1 MTESVKS
8 ENEISVEA
16 CVMDSGVSLEAIL
29 CTDELHRRPS
39 RPPDYEKENH
49 AIVKLASALA
59 DRPNTIL
66 QTLAE
71 TILVITQC
79 DSAGLSL
86 LTRDGKTPDASG
98 RRFYWPAIAG
108 MWNPHVGGGTPRN
121 FGPCG
126 DVLDQNRALLFR
138 HFERRYP
145 YLLSVSPAAE
155 ECLLVPFYVAGI
167 AVGTIWA
174 IMHND
179 HLKFDAEDDRVM
191 ASLGKF
197 ASSAYQAL
205 IHIEDLKCQVSDRKK
220 AEVEA
225 REFARGL
232 EAKIRRLVDANVVGV
247 VMWNLEGAITEAN
260 EAFLRM
266 LQYDREDLASGRVR
280 WTNLTPP
287 EWRERDGLALAALQ
301 QTGIFQPFE
310 KEYFRKD
317 GSRVPVLLGGA
328 FFEGSKTE
336 GVAFIADLTE
346 EKRAEEALR
355 RQTSVRADASAAF
368 ANGSDLKEILHGC
381 VEGIVR
387 HLDAAFARIWTLNKD
402 DNMLELQASAGMY
415 TNLDGRHSRIRMGD
429 LKVGLIA
436 KEKKPHL
443 INDLFNDP
451 RVSDK
456 DWARACGLIS
466 FAGYPLI
473 VEERVVG
480 VMALFARHSLSNATL
495 ETLASVADA
504 IAQGIE
510 RKRAEEKLRQDE
522 CELRRITDA
531 IPEAVGVLRPDGTV
545 IHANK
550 VVLDYTGMTLEDLN
564 SPDDFRI
571 RLFHPDDFE
580 RVREKRQSA
589 LEHGAPFELEIR
601 LRRKDG
607 QYRWFLFRYNPLRDD
622 EGRIIRWY
630 ATGID
635 IEDRK
640 QAEER
645 MRNENMA
652 LREEID
658 HTSMFE
664 EIVGSSFE
672 LRKVLQHVA
681 KVAPMDSTVLI
692 LGETGTGKELI
703 ARAIHK
709 RSNRSA
715 RAFIQVNCAAIPSS
729 LIASELFGH
738 EKGAFTGALQRR
750 LGRFESANGG
760 TIFLDEIG
768 ELPAETQIALL
779 RVLQER
785 EIERVGGN
793 QSISVDVRVL
803 AATHRD
809 LKAAVAAG
817 SFRQDLFYRLN
828 VFPIQIPSL
837 RERLD
842 DIPLLVEYL
851 IERYA
856 KKAGKKIRKIRK
868 QTLELFQAYDW
879 PGNIR
884 ELQNVI
890 ERAVVLCD
898 GETFSVDETWLK
910 SEQERQDGP
919 AVRLAS
925 SIADREREMIMA
937 ALAQSHG
944 QVSGSTGAAAKLG
957 LPRQT
962 LESKIKNLGIDK
974 HRYTSRSA

>member
-1 MTESVKS
+1 MSQSVQS
-8 ENEISVEA
+8 ENDFSFKNSIT
-16 CVMDSGVSLEAIL
+16 DSSVSLEAIL

-39 RPPDYEKENH
+39 RPPDYETENR
-49 AIVKLASALA
+49 ALVKLSSALA
-59 DRPNTIL
+59 DSPSTIL

-71 TILVITQC
+71 TILDIAQC

-86 LTRDGKTPDASG
+86 LTKDGKTPHVCG
-98 RRFYWPAIAG
+98 ERFYWPAIAG
-108 MWNPHVGGGTPRN
+108 MWSPHVGGGTSRN

-126 DVLDQNRALLFR
+126 DVLDQNRTLLFT

-145 YLLSVSPAAE
+145 YLLLVSPAAE

-167 AVGTIWA
+167 AVVTIWA
-174 IMHND
+174 IMHSD
-179 HLKFDAEDDRVM
+179 RRKFDAEDDRVM
-191 ASLGKF
+191 ACLGKF
-197 ASSAYQAL
+197 ASSAYRAL
-205 IHIEDLKCQVSDRKK
+205 LHIEDLKGQVSEREK
-220 AEVEA
+220 AEAEV
-225 REFARGL
+225 REVARGL
-232 EAKIRRLVDANVVGV
+232 EAKIRRLIDANVVGV
-247 VMWNLEGAITEAN
+247 VMWTLEGAITEAN
-260 EAFLRM
+260 DAFLRM
-266 LQYDREDLASGRVR
+266 LQYDRDDLASGRVR
-280 WTNLTPP
+280 WKDLTPP
-287 EWRERDGLALAALQ
+287 EWRDRDVLALAALEE
-301 QTGIFQPFE
+301 TGIFQPFE

-317 GSRVPVLLGGA
+317 GSRVPILLGGA
-328 FFEGSKTE
+328 FFEGSKSE

-368 ANGSDLKEILHGC
+368 ASGADLREVLKGC
-381 VEGIVR
+381 VEAIVR

-402 DNMLELQASAGMY
+402 DNILELQASAGMY
-415 TNLDGRHSRIRMGD
+415 THLDGGHSRIRMGEF
-429 LKVGLIA
+429 KVGLIA
-436 KEKKPHL
+436 RERKPHL
-443 INDLFNDP
+443 TNDLFNDP

-456 DWARACGLIS
+456 DWARTCGLVS

-473 VEERVVG
+473 VEERIVG

-531 IPEAVGVLRPDGTV
+531 IPEAIGVLRPDGTV
-545 IHANK
+545 IHVNK
-550 VVLDYTGMTLEDLN
+550 VVLDYTGMTLDDLN
-564 SPDDFRI
+564 SPDDFRT

-580 RVREKRQSA
+580 RVRERRQNA

-645 MRNENMA
+645 IQNENMA

-658 HTSMFE
+658 RTSMFE
-664 EIVGSSFE
+664 EIVGSSAS
-672 LRKVLQHVA
+672 LCKILKQVA

-703 ARAIHK
+703 ARAIHR
-709 RSNRSA
+709 RSNRAS
-715 RAFIQVNCAAIPSS
+715 RAFIRVNCAAIPTS

-760 TIFLDEIG
+760 TIFLDEVG

-785 EIERVGGN
+785 EIDRVGGS
-793 QSISVDVRVL
+793 QPISVDVRVL
-803 AATHRD
+803 AATNRD

-817 SFRQDLFYRLN
+817 TFRQDLFYRLN
-828 VFPIQIPSL
+828 VFPIQMPSL

-856 KKAGKKIRKIRK
+856 KMAGKKIRKIRK
-868 QTLELFQAYDW
+868 QTLELFQAYQW

-898 GETFSVDETWLK
+898 GEIFSVEETWLK
-910 SEQERQDGP
+910 GEQGLEAGP
-919 AVRLAS
+919 AVALAA
-925 SIADREREMIMA
+925 SIADREREMIEN
-937 ALAQSHG
+937 ALMQSRG
-944 QVSGSTGAAAKLG
+944 QVSGLTGAAAKLG
-957 LPRQT
+957 IPRQT
-962 LESKIKNLGIDK
+962 LESKIKSLRIDR
-974 HRYTSRSA
+974 HRFTSPVT

>member
-1 MTESVKS
+1 MTDSVKS
-8 ENEISVEA
+8 EHDFSLE
-16 CVMDSGVSLEAIL
+16 DSIPDSAVSLEAIL
-29 CTDELHRRPS
+29 CTDELDHRPS
-39 RPPDYEKENH
+39 RPPDYEQENR
-49 AIVKLASALA
+49 ALVKLVKALA
-59 DRPNTIL
+59 DSPSTIF

-71 TILVITQC
+71 AILDMTQC

-86 LTRDGKTPDASG
+86 LTKDGKTPDVRG
-98 RRFYWPAIAG
+98 KRFYWPAIAG

-126 DVLDQNRALLFR
+126 DVLDQNRTLLFR

-145 YLLSVSPAAE
+145 YLLPVSPAAE

-174 IMHND
+174 IMHSD
-179 HLKFDAEDDRVM
+179 RRKFDTEDNRVM
-191 ASLGKF
+191 TSLGKF
-197 ASSAYQAL
+197 ASSAYRAV
-205 IHIEDLKCQVSDRKK
+205 IHIEDLKFQVSQREK
-220 AEVEA
+220 AEAEV
-225 REFARGL
+225 RELARGL
-232 EAKIRRLVDANVVGV
+232 EAKIRRLVDANVVGI
-247 VMWNLEGAITEAN
+247 VMWNLEGVITEAN
-260 EAFLRM
+260 EAFLHM
-266 LQYDREDLASGRVR
+266 LQYDRDDLASGRVR
-280 WTNLTPP
+280 WTDLTPA
-287 EWRERDGLALAALQ
+287 EWRGHDERAVADLKA
-301 QTGIFQPFE
+301 TGIFQPFE

-328 FFEGSKTE
+328 FFEGSTSE

-368 ANGSDLKEILHGC
+368 ASGGDLREILHGC
-381 VEGIVR
+381 VEAIVR

-415 TNLDGRHSRIRMGD
+415 THLDGGHSRIRMGD

-436 KEKKPHL
+436 KERKPHL
-443 INDLFNDP
+443 TNDLFNDP

-456 DWARACGLIS
+456 DWARASGLVS

-522 CELRRITDA
+522 WELRRITDA

-545 IHANK
+545 LHANK

-564 SPDDFRI
+564 SPDDFRT

-580 RVREKRQSA
+580 RVRDRRQNA
-589 LEHGAPFELEIR
+589 LEYGAPFELEIR
-601 LRRKDG
+601 VRRKDG

-645 MRNENMA
+645 IQNENMA

-658 HTSMFE
+658 RTSMFE
-664 EIVGSSFE
+664 EIVGSSSA
-672 LRKVLQHVA
+672 LRKVLHQVA

-709 RSNRSA
+709 RSNRSS
-715 RAFIQVNCAAIPSS
+715 RAFIRVNCAAIPSS

-785 EIERVGGN
+785 EIERVGSS
-793 QSISVDVRVL
+793 QPISVDVRVL
-803 AATHRD
+803 TATHRD

-910 SEQERQDGP
+910 GEQDRQDGP
-919 AVRLAS
+919 AVRLSA
-925 SIADREREMIMA
+925 SIAEREREMIEA
-937 ALAQSHG
+937 ALAQSRG
-944 QVSGSTGAAAKLG
+944 QVSGPTGAAAKLG
-957 LPRQT
+957 IPRQT
-962 LESKIKNLGIDK
+962 LESKIKSLGIDK
-974 HRYTSRSA
+974 HRFTGRST

>member
-1 MTESVKS
+1 MTESVTS
-8 ENEISVEA
+8 EYAFSPKTSITD
-16 CVMDSGVSLEAIL
+16 CGVSLEAIL
-29 CTDELHRRPS
+29 CTDELRRRPS
-39 RPPDYEKENH
+39 RPADYETENR
-49 AIVKLASALA
+49 ALVKLATALA
-59 DRPNTIL
+59 DSPSTIL
-66 QTLAE
+66 QILAE
-71 TILVITQC
+71 TIMDITQC

-86 LTRDGKTPDASG
+86 LTKDDKTPDVSG
-98 RRFYWPAIAG
+98 KRFYWPAIAG

-126 DVLDQNRALLFR
+126 DVLDHNCTLLFR

-145 YLLSVSPAAE
+145 YLLPVSPAAE
-155 ECLLVPFYVAGI
+155 ECLLVPFYVAGE

-174 IMHND
+174 IMHSD
-179 HLKFDAEDDRVM
+179 RRKFDAEDDRVM
-191 ASLGKF
+191 SCLGKF
-197 ASSAYQAL
+197 ASSAYQTL
-205 IHIEDLKCQVSDRKK
+205 LHIEHLKFEVTERDK
-220 AEVEA
+220 AEAEVRA
-225 REFARGL
+225 LAKGL

-247 VMWNLEGAITEAN
+247 VMWNLEGDISEAN
-260 EAFLRM
+260 DAFLRM
-266 LQYDREDLASGRVR
+266 LQYDREDLASGRIR
-280 WTNLTPP
+280 WTDLTPP
-287 EWRERDGLALAALQ
+287 GWRERDRHALAELEA
-301 QTGIFQPFE
+301 TGIFQPFE

-328 FFEGSKTE
+328 FFEGSKSE

-346 EKRAEEALR
+346 EKRAEETLR
-355 RQTSVRADASAAF
+355 RQTSLRGDASAAF
-368 ANGSDLKEILHGC
+368 ASGGDLREILLGC
-381 VEGIVR
+381 VEAIVR

-402 DNMLELQASAGMY
+402 ENMLELQASAGMY
-415 TNLDGRHSRIRMGD
+415 TRLDGGHSRIRMGD

-436 KEKKPHL
+436 KERKPHL
-443 INDLFNDP
+443 TNDLLHDP

-456 DWARACGLIS
+456 DWAEACGLVS

-480 VMALFARHSLSNATL
+480 VMALFARHPLSNVAL
-495 ETLASVADA
+495 ETLASVADT

-531 IPEAVGVLRPDGTV
+531 IPEAVAVLRPNGSV
-545 IHANK
+545 LHANK
-550 VVLDYTGMTLEDLN
+550 VVLDYTGMSLEDLN
-564 SPDDFRI
+564 SPDEFRT

-580 RVREKRQSA
+580 RVRDRRKHA

-601 LRRKDG
+601 LRREDG

-622 EGRIIRWY
+622 EGRILRWY

-640 QAEER
+640 RAEER
-645 MRNENMA
+645 IQNENMA

-658 HTSMFE
+658 RTSMFE
-664 EIVGSSFE
+664 EIVGSSE
-672 LRKVLQHVA
+672 ALRNVLQQVA
-681 KVAPMDSTVLI
+681 KVAPLDSTVLI
-692 LGETGTGKELI
+692 LGKTGTGKELI

-709 RSNRSA
+709 RSNRSS
-715 RAFIQVNCAAIPSS
+715 RAFIRVNCAAIPPS

-768 ELPAETQIALL
+768 ELPAETQVALL

-785 EIERVGGN
+785 EIERVGSS
-793 QSISVDVRVL
+793 QPISVDVRVL
-803 AATHRD
+803 AATNRD

-837 RERLD
+837 RERVD

-856 KKAGKKIRKIRK
+856 KKAGKKIRRLRK
-868 QTLELFQAYDW
+868 QTLELFQAYSW

-910 SEQERQDGP
+910 GEQEQQDGP
-919 AVRLAS
+919 AVRLAA
-925 SIADREREMIMA
+925 SIAEREREMIEV
-937 ALAQSHG
+937 ALAQSRG
-944 QVSGSTGAAAKLG
+944 QVSGPTGAAAKLG
-957 LPRQT
+957 IPRQT
-962 LESKIKNLGIDK
+962 LESKIKSLGIDK
-974 HRYTSRSA
+974 HRFIRRSA

>member
-1 MTESVKS
+1 MHS
-8 ENEISVEA
+8 
-16 CVMDSGVSLEAIL
+16 D
-29 CTDELHRRPS
+29 RR
-39 RPPDYEKENH
+39 
-49 AIVKLASALA
+49 
-59 DRPNTIL
+59 
-66 QTLAE
+66 
-71 TILVITQC
+71 
-79 DSAGLSL
+79 
-86 LTRDGKTPDASG
+86 
-98 RRFYWPAIAG
+98 
-108 MWNPHVGGGTPRN
+108 
-121 FGPCG
+121 
-126 DVLDQNRALLFR
+126 
-138 HFERRYP
+138 
-145 YLLSVSPAAE
+145 
-155 ECLLVPFYVAGI
+155 
-167 AVGTIWA
+167 
-174 IMHND
+174 
-179 HLKFDAEDDRVM
+179 KFDAEDDRVM
-191 ASLGKF
+191 AGLGVF
-197 ASSAYQAL
+197 ASAAYQAVL
-205 IHIEDLKCQVSDRKK
+205 QIEHLKFQVTEREKS
-220 AEVEA
+220 EVEV
-225 REFARGL
+225 RELAKGL
-232 EAKIRRLVDANVVGV
+232 EAKIRRLVNSNVVGV
-247 VMWNLEGAITEAN
+247 VLWNLDGVITDAN
-260 EAFLRM
+260 EAFLRTV
-266 LQYDREDLASGRVR
+266 QYDREDLASGRVR
-280 WTNLTPP
+280 WTDLTPP
-287 EWRERDGLALAALQ
+287 EWRERDVLALAALEE
-301 QTGIFQPFE
+301 TGVFQPFE
-310 KEYFRKD
+310 KEYYRKD

-328 FFEGSKTE
+328 FFEGSKSE

-368 ANGSDLKEILHGC
+368 ASGGHLREILLGC
-381 VEGIVR
+381 IEAIVR

-402 DNMLELQASAGMY
+402 ENVLELQASAGIY
-415 TNLDGRHSRIRMGD
+415 TRLDGKYSRIPMGD
-429 LKVGLIA
+429 LKVGWIA
-436 KEKKPHL
+436 KERKPHL
-443 INDLFNDP
+443 TNDLLNDP

-456 DWARACGLIS
+456 DWARACGLVS

-473 VEERVVG
+473 VEDRLVG
-480 VMALFARHSLSNATL
+480 VMALFAGHSLSNATL
-495 ETLASVADA
+495 ETLASLADA

-564 SPDDFRI
+564 TPDDFRT

-580 RVREKRQSA
+580 RVRERRQNA
-589 LEHGAPFELEIR
+589 LRHGVPFELEVR
-601 LRRKDG
+601 LRRRDG

-645 MRNENMA
+645 IQNENMA

-658 HTSMFE
+658 RTSMFE
-664 EIVGSSFE
+664 EIVGSSAS
-672 LRKVLQHVA
+672 LCKVLKQVA

-692 LGETGTGKELI
+692 FGETGTGKELI
-703 ARAIHK
+703 ARAIHR
-709 RSNRSA
+709 RSNRSS
-715 RAFIQVNCAAIPSS
+715 RAFIRVNCAAIPTS

-793 QSISVDVRVL
+793 QPISVDVRVL

-817 SFRQDLFYRLN
+817 SFRQDLFYRFN
-828 VFPIQIPSL
+828 VFPIQMPSL

-856 KKAGKKIRKIRK
+856 KKAGKKIRQIRK
-868 QTLELFQAYDW
+868 QTLELFQTYDW

-890 ERAVVLCD
+890 ERAVVLCE

-910 SEQERQDGP
+910 GEQDRQDGP
-919 AVRLAS
+919 AIRLIAS
-925 SIADREREMIMA
+925 IENREREMIEA
-937 ALAQSHG
+937 ALAQSRG
-944 QVSGSTGAAAKLG
+944 QVSGLTGAAAKLG
-957 LPRQT
+957 IPRQT
-962 LESKIKNLGIDK
+962 LESKIKSLGIDK
-974 HRYTSRSA
+974 HRFANRSA